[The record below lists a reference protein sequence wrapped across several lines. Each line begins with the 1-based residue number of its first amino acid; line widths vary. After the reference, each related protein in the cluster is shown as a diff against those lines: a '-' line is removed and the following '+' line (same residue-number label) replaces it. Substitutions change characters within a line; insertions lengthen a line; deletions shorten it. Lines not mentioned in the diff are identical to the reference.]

1 MQHAVAVVRAF
12 RPNFLI
18 LAPLCAAGG
27 IAVQANETTPPNG
40 RGVVVC
46 GGTSAGCQAVT

>member
-27 IAVQANETTPPNG
+27 IAPRN
-40 RGVVVC
+40 RDR
-46 GGTSAGCQAVT
+46 